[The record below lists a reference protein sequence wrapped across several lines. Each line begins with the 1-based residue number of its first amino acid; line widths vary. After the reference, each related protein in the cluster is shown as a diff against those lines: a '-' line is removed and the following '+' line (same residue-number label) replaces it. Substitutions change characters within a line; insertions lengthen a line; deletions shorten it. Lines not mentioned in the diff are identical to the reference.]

1 MREGLYGYSA
11 SESQIWINQLGYL
24 STAPVLS
31 VDKAKTLYGCSG
43 WWGPT
48 IFTLS
53 WIKEH
58 RCTLCPSESTE
69 PLVTEV
75 HYSIWCWDHFEWKLF
90 GEEMVIGLIQATK
103 KKKKDIWETN

>member
-43 WWGPT
+43 W
-48 IFTLS
+48 
-53 WIKEH
+53 
-58 RCTLCPSESTE
+58 
-69 PLVTEV
+69 
-75 HYSIWCWDHFEWKLF
+75 
-90 GEEMVIGLIQATK
+90 
-103 KKKKDIWETN
+103 